1 MDCWI
6 FWWLVFV
13 RVSYSS
19 RIDEFDERR
28 GIISLSLEEKIAD
41 LQKTIR

>member
-13 RVSYSS
+13 RVSEST
-19 RIDEFDERR
+19 RVDEVDERR
-28 GIISLSLEEKIAD
+28 GIISLLLEKD
-41 LQKTIR
+41 G